1 MNDNESKL
9 AWILALAADT
19 DPARVA
25 ETHGIV
31 VGLLCGNPQQHEQE
45 LTDSLA
51 ALQVGDW
58 DSERIREQLSPAL
71 SALHAEL
78 SSPEMDFRPL
88 LPTSDRP
95 LEERTRCLANW
106 CSGFMTG
113 FGASFPSA
121 AMDKQPPETKEALQM
136 LEQISRAASDP
147 ESDSE
152 AEETAF
158 FELAEFVKIA
168 ALMLR
173 EEGLRQ
179 KARA

>member
-19 DPARVA
+19 DPAQVA

-31 VGLLCGNPQQHEQE
+31 IGLLCGSPDQSDES

-58 DSERIREQLSPAL
+58 DSDRIKEQLGPAL
-71 SALHAEL
+71 SGLRAEL
-78 SSPEMDFRPL
+78 SSPELEFRPL
-88 LPTSDRP
+88 LPTSERP
-95 LEERTRCLANW
+95 LDERTRCLAHW

-113 FGASFPSA
+113 FGAGFPAA
-121 AMDKQPPETKEALQM
+121 AMSQQPPETKEALQM

-147 ESDSE
+147 ETDSE
-152 AEETAF
+152 AEEAAF
-158 FELAEFVKIA
+158 FELSEFVKVA
-168 ALMLR
+168 ALLLR
-173 EEGLRQ
+173 EQGLEHS
-179 KARA
+179 A

>member
-1 MNDNESKL
+1 MNDTESKL

-31 VGLLCGNPQQHEQE
+31 IGLLCGKPQQNEQE

-58 DSERIREQLSPAL
+58 DSERIKQQLSPAL
-71 SALHAEL
+71 KALHAEL

-95 LEERTRCLANW
+95 LDERTSCLAFW
-106 CSGFMTG
+106 CSGFLTG
-113 FGASFPSA
+113 FGASFPST
-121 AMDKQPPETKEALQM
+121 AMDSQPPETKEALQM

-168 ALMLR
+168 ALLLR

-179 KARA
+179 AA